1 MPVARKQLSTTMF
14 NYGECP
20 EAVILQLENPF
31 MIIERSSPLQSEGA
45 RLARSTLRMVWES
58 ILALRPNVRFC
69 SGSKSAKRQRRWHS
83 GRELQR
89 RLHKGRFENRLA
101 PFSHSSPVVDIFDS
115 RNYCWFPENV
125 ALAP

>member
-1 MPVARKQLSTTMF
+1 MLDH
-14 NYGECP
+14 GECAK
-20 EAVILQLENPF
+20 AVIFEFKEP
-31 MIIERSSPLQSEGA
+31 IVVIEWQVPLQSEGA

-89 RLHKGRFENRLA
+89 FAFTKAVLRIDLPRSATPLLWSI
-101 PFSHSSPVVDIFDS
+101 FST
-115 RNYCWFPENV
+115 V
-125 ALAP
+125 ATTAGFLRT

>member
-1 MPVARKQLSTTMF
+1 MGINSGIVLRSGGGARLTNCGGPLKI
-14 NYGECP
+14 G
-20 EAVILQLENPF
+20 
-31 MIIERSSPLQSEGA
+31 PLQSEGA

-89 RLHKGRFENRLA
+89 FAFTKAVLRIDLPRSATPLLWSI
-101 PFSHSSPVVDIFDS
+101 FST
-115 RNYCWFPENV
+115 V
-125 ALAP
+125 ATTAGFLRT

>member
-1 MPVARKQLSTTMF
+1 MGINSGSVLRSGGGARLTNCGGPLKI
-14 NYGECP
+14 G
-20 EAVILQLENPF
+20 
-31 MIIERSSPLQSEGA
+31 PLQSEGA

-89 RLHKGRFENRLA
+89 FAFTKAVLRIGLA

>member
-1 MPVARKQLSTTMF
+1 MLDNSK
-14 NYGECP
+14 CP
-20 EAVILQLENPF
+20 EAVVFQLKEPIV
-31 MIIERSSPLQSEGA
+31 IIERSSPLQSGGA

-89 RLHKGRFENRLA
+89 FAFTKAVLRIDLPRSATPLLWY
-101 PFSHSSPVVDIFDS
+101 DIFDS